1 MKRLFLSDLTDQ
13 HLTWLQKA
21 IDFSNGVKME
31 DWLKDWS
38 DETLAVF
45 EVTNGI
51 VGLRRTHLGV
61 FVEFLAGSDM
71 RGSAR
76 DILAAVK
83 ETAGGEVEAFVTRPG
98 LVRFYER
105 LGFKSLGTTMRLA

>member
-1 MKRLFLSDLTDQ
+1 MKRLFLSELSDQ

-21 IDFSNGVKME
+21 IEFSNGVKME
-31 DWLKDWS
+31 DWLEDWQGG
-38 DETLAVF
+38 ELEVF
-45 EVTNGI
+45 EVINGI
-51 VGLRRTHLGV
+51 VGLRRTRLGV

-83 ETAGGEVEAFVTRPG
+83 DVAGGEVEAFVTRPG

>member
-1 MKRLFLSDLTDQ
+1 MKRLSLEELTDQ

-21 IDFSNGVKME
+21 IEFSNGTKME
-31 DWLKDWS
+31 EWLEDWQSGK
-38 DETLAVF
+38 LAVF

-51 VGLRRTHLGV
+51 VGLRSTRLGI

-71 RGSAR
+71 RGSAHS
-76 DILAAVK
+76 ILAAIR
-83 ETAGGEVEAFVTRPG
+83 EEAGAPVEAFVTRPG